1 MFDFAKF
8 QIVGRVGKIK
18 HFDKLTRVSI
28 AANADYQKDG
38 EWVKNTLW
46 NEVVIFNDKTITRLK
61 ANLTEGDYV
70 RAEGSLRNTRYERNG
85 ETVFSTDLICEE
97 FYRQPTKAKP
107 AQTEDPAP
115 VAAPVE
121 KPKATRRAK

>member
-1 MFDFAKF
+1 MFDYAKF

-18 HFDKLTRVSI
+18 QFEKLTRVSI

-46 NEVVIFNDKTITRLK
+46 NEVVIFNEKTIARLK
-61 ANLTEGDYV
+61 ANLSEGDFV
-70 RAEGSLRNTRYERNG
+70 RAEGSLRNSRYERNG
-85 ETVFSTDLICEE
+85 ETVYSTDLICEE

-107 AQTEDPAP
+107 AQPEDTAEAPAP
-115 VAAPVE
+115 AE
-121 KPKATRRAK
+121 KPKATKRAK

>member
-1 MFDFAKF
+1 M
-8 QIVGRVGKIK
+8 
-18 HFDKLTRVSI
+18 
-28 AANADYQKDG
+28 
-38 EWVKNTLW
+38 KNTLW
-46 NEVVIFNDKTITRLK
+46 NEVVIFNDKTISRLK

-97 FYRQPTKAKP
+97 FYRQPTKAKQAMP
-107 AQTEDPAP
+107 EDTAP

-121 KPKATRRAK
+121 KLKATRRSK